1 MQGPLGGQSQWGRKM
16 GERKEKGRY
25 MLTIVPSDAPRIV
38 NPRHC
43 CPFGPAQWSSPPVGA
58 GGGAVVEVGG
68 GASGGVS
75 VHTWY

>member
-1 MQGPLGGQSQWGRKM
+1 
-16 GERKEKGRY
+16 